1 MVSAPYAHLK
11 RFRFTGLVEL
21 TFRDYNVES
30 SYYGRSRESGSTS
43 FEQRYTLGMRGYV
56 YHPKFISFLTRVSFR
71 KLDADHDD
79 NGEHDADDINYS
91 FSVNVLPAG
100 PVSLDV
106 YGLKTDSNVEG
117 WGTAPYDITSTF
129 YGARLRFSGRKYPSM
144 RLEYNHWDYVIE
156 REKGYRIYD
165 FYDYYYGEEEGI
177 VLKKVR
183 IKEKTDV
190 DRLSLNVNGFLK
202 SISTRYNMTADI
214 SDYVSPYRDY
224 TGVHVTANTYTT
236 IKKESSLSTIF
247 QYSDIDIT
255 KLTVFSANLNI
266 LPKSRLQHGY
276 GYEFLTYETDGEK
289 TEAHTVSNYL
299 HYRFS
304 RTIFGT
310 THLRYRFGKRDGI
323 REDSYDID
331 VGLNYGK
338 TIKEYDF
345 ASYYKF
351 ALSKD
356 ERYGEYDFMGNSLGI
371 GVATRKFRVG
381 TIYANYDI
389 SLRTFDFSYY
399 TFGDTD
405 SSTTENIDSL
415 EHRIRA
421 GINGLGPGRA
431 YWNVEAEA
439 RIFDSDTKNDGFGF
453 WIGEE
458 QWAESIRHYTFT
470 GDIGY
475 PIKQRGI
482 ATFKASYT
490 TGTTNSENVERYY
503 YEGRINYHILRN
515 LNFLAWWREES
526 RNKGWWTGRPTVQK
540 RDYGWKNKEYQ
551 LELRYLLRRI
561 TLSLEYN
568 VYKLEEGPTNSEYKR
583 LYMKLTKPF

>member
-1 MVSAPYAHLK
+1 M
-11 RFRFTGLVEL
+11 
-21 TFRDYNVES
+21 
-30 SYYGRSRESGSTS
+30 ESGSTS
-43 FEQRYTLGMRGYV
+43 FEQRYTLGMRGYI

-71 KLDADHDD
+71 KLNSDQDN
-79 NGEHDADDINYS
+79 NGEHDAEDINYS
-91 FSVNVLPAG
+91 FSANVLPAG

-106 YGLKTDSNVEG
+106 YGLKTDSTVEG

-129 YGARLRFSGRKYPSM
+129 YGARLRFSGRKYPSV

-177 VLKKVR
+177 VIKKIR

-190 DRLSLNVNGFLK
+190 DRLSMNVNGFFK
-202 SISTRYNMTADI
+202 SISTRYNMTADV
-214 SDYVSPYRDY
+214 SDYVSPFRDY
-224 TGVHVTANTYTT
+224 TGVHLSANTYTT
-236 IKKESSLSTIF
+236 IKKESVLSTIF

-255 KLTVFSANLNI
+255 KLTMFSANLGI
-266 LPKSRLQHGY
+266 FSKSRLHHGY
-276 GYEFLTYETDGEK
+276 GYEFLTYEAEKEK
-289 TEAHTVSNYL
+289 TESHTVSNYL

-304 RTIFGT
+304 RMIFGT
-310 THLRYRFGKRDGI
+310 TNLRYRFGKRDGI

-331 VGLNYGK
+331 AGLNYGK

-351 ALSKD
+351 SLSKD
-356 ERYGEYDFMGNSLGI
+356 ERYGEYKFMGNSLGI
-371 GVATRKFRVG
+371 GVSTRKFRVG
-381 TIYANYDI
+381 NIYANYDI

-399 TFGDTD
+399 TFGDTG
-405 SSTTENIDSL
+405 SSTTENVDSL
-415 EHRIRA
+415 EHKIRA
-421 GINGLGPGRA
+421 GINGLGPGRT
-431 YWNVEAEA
+431 YWNIEAEG
-439 RIFDSDTKNDGFGF
+439 RIFDSDTKNAGFGF

-458 QWAESIRHYTFT
+458 QWAEKIRHYTFT

-475 PIKQRGI
+475 PIKQRGM

-490 TGTTNSENVERYY
+490 TGKTNSENVERYY

-515 LNFLAWWREES
+515 LNLVAWWREEW
-526 RNKGWWTGRPTVQK
+526 RNKGWWTGRPTTQQ
-540 RDYGWKNKEYQ
+540 RNYGWKNREYQ

-568 VYKLEEGPTNSEYKR
+568 VDKLEEGPSISEYKR
-583 LYMKLTKPF
+583 LYMKLSKPF